1 MKIAKSI
8 VKEIAKGV
16 VKGLMTKDEVK
27 ITSKIIKGFFSKVS
41 RSLLRKKLGSDIDVQ
56 FGDII
61 ITNDD
66 EKAHVEL
73 SISADINSDELIKLL
88 ESINME

>member
-1 MKIAKSI
+1 MKIVNR
-8 VKEIAKGV
+8 VKKKA
-16 VKGLMTKDEVK
+16 VKGAAKIIMAKDEVK
-27 ITSKIIKGFFSKVS
+27 ITSKTIKNFFSKYV
-41 RSLLRKKLGSDIDVQ
+41 RSQLHKNLGSDIDIQ

-73 SISADINSDELIKLL
+73 SVSADIDSDELIKLL

>member
-1 MKIAKSI
+1 MRI
-8 VKEIAKGV
+8 VNRVKKKAVKGV
-16 VKGLMTKDEVK
+16 VKIIMAKDEVK
-27 ITSKIIKGFFSKVS
+27 ITSKTIKNFFSKYV
-41 RSLLRKKLGSDIDVQ
+41 RSQLHKNLGSDIDIQ

-73 SISADINSDELIKLL
+73 SVSADINSDELIKLL

>member
-1 MKIAKSI
+1 MA
-8 VKEIAKGV
+8 
-16 VKGLMTKDEVK
+16 KDEVK
-27 ITSKIIKGFFSKVS
+27 ITSKTIKNFFSKYV
-41 RSLLRKKLGSDIDVQ
+41 RSQLHKNLGSDIDIQ

-73 SISADINSDELIKLL
+73 SVSADIDSDELIKLL
-88 ESINME
+88 EKINME

>member
-1 MKIAKSI
+1 MKIAKN
-8 VKEIAKGV
+8 VAKKIAKGV
-16 VKGLMTKDEVK
+16 VKRIMAKDEVK
-27 ITSKIIKGFFSKVS
+27 VTSKISKNFLSKIV
-41 RSLLRKKLGSDIDVQ
+41 RSSLRKKLGSDIDIQ

-73 SISADINSDELIKLL
+73 SVSGDINSDELIKLL